1 MSILKRLFG
10 KRDDHVTIT
19 GHGYDY
25 ESDRHWYKLS
35 CGHKMWSEGWTM
47 REPVACSVCGK
58 KVKQ

>member
-1 MSILKRLFG
+1 MNIIKRLFG
-10 KRDDHVTIT
+10 KHDDYVAIT

-35 CGHKMWSEGWTM
+35 CGHKMWSEGRLM
-47 REPVACSVCGK
+47 RDPKACSVCGK